1 MIYYNELV
9 WKLKLAPPLAK
20 AFTAALNDLYFKGL
34 KGLECKYDKSW
45 IDIFRARTDMLE
57 VAVNVYTLGQVCRL
71 LSGVAVTVVVYPNDP
86 PLTVHHQQLPASPF
100 NWSEPSR

>member
-20 AFTAALNDLYFKGL
+20 AFTNALSDLYFKGL
-34 KGLECKYDKSW
+34 KGMECKYDSSW
-45 IDIFRARTDMLE
+45 IGIFRARTDLLE

-71 LSGVAVTVVVYPNDP
+71 LSGSVVTVVMYPNDLP
-86 PLTVHHQQLPASPF
+86 VSIAANQLPPSPF